1 MKPTDQR
8 PLVPRG
14 VSVLV
19 VMLVSLTV
27 LGVAA
32 ARIVSPLPVTAEP
45 AVVVAAR
52 DLRFE
57 DRPDGG
63 IVVSDADT
71 GRRVTAIA
79 PQTGEFIRITMRGL
93 VHARKRWS
101 ADTGTSKPVPVDAPF
116 RLAAGADGRLT
127 LRDPVTGRLIELEA
141 FGSTNA
147 GSFAQLLA
155 APESAP

>member
-1 MKPTDQR
+1 MTTKLTSRQPF
-8 PLVPRG
+8 PRG
-14 VSVLV
+14 VIVFLGA
-19 VMLVSLTV
+19 LVSLAV

-32 ARIVSPLPVTAEP
+32 ARIVNPVPVTAEP

-63 IVVSDADT
+63 IVVSDTDT
-71 GRRVTAIA
+71 GRRVTTIA
-79 PQTGEFIRITMRGL
+79 PQEGEFIRITMRGL
-93 VHARKRWS
+93 AHARKRSS
-101 ADTGTSKPVPVDAPF
+101 ADMGAPF

-127 LRDPVTGRLIELEA
+127 LMDPTTGRLIELEA

-155 APESAP
+155 APEEAS

>member
-1 MKPTDQR
+1 MATKLTRRQPF
-8 PLVPRG
+8 PRG
-14 VSVLV
+14 VIVLFGA
-19 VMLVSLTV
+19 LVSLTV

-32 ARIVSPLPVTAEP
+32 ARIVNPVPFTAEP

-63 IVVSDADT
+63 IVVSDAGT
-71 GRRVTAIA
+71 GRRVTTIA
-79 PQTGEFIRITMRGL
+79 PQEGEFIRITMRGL
-93 VHARKRWS
+93 AHARKRSS
-101 ADTGTSKPVPVDAPF
+101 ANMGAAF

-127 LRDPVTGRLIELEA
+127 LYDPTTGRLIELEA

-155 APESAP
+155 APEDAS